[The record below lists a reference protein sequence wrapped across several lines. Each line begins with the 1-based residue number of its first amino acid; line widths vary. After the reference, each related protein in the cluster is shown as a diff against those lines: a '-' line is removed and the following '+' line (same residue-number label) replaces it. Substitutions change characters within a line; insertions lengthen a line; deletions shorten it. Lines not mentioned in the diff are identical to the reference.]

1 MVHLMLNYQ
10 LNFLPYLERSHAVSS
25 AAHLSGHI
33 SVLLTIVGVCV
44 IQKEMLPSVTLI

>member
-25 AAHLSGHI
+25 EAHLSGHI
-33 SVLLTIVGVCV
+33 SVLTIVGVCV